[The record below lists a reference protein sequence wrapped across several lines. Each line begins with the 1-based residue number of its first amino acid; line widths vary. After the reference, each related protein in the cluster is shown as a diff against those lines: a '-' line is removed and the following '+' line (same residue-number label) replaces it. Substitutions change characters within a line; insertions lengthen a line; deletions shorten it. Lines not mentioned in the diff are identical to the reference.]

1 MDDKLFKLA
10 LELVVY
16 LLPFLAAFLVKFVV
30 SKIGTERIIKIRQ
43 EFDIKY
49 AWAWDVVL
57 AVERKY
63 WQEVGSFKKQKA
75 VEALVAKANKYKV
88 PITEKEVDTLIEA
101 AVEAMKN
108 QFITLTTA
116 EGTTAEDEQEEAG

>member
-1 MDDKLFKLA
+1 MDDKLFELA

-75 VEALVAKANKYKV
+75 VEALVAKANQHKI
-88 PITEKEVDTLIEA
+88 PITEEEVDTLIEA

-108 QFITLTTA
+108 QFNTLTTIEGSA
-116 EGTTAEDEQEEAG
+116 EEEQEEAG

>member
-1 MDDKLFKLA
+1 MDDKLFELA

-16 LLPFLAAFLVKFVV
+16 LLPILGAFLVKFIAN
-30 SKIGTERIIKIRQ
+30 KIGTERIIKIRQ
-43 EFDIKY
+43 EFDVKY

-63 WQEVGSFKKQKA
+63 WQEVGSVKKRKA

-108 QFITLTTA
+108 QFYTLTAIEGSA
-116 EGTTAEDEQEEAG
+116 EEEQEEAG

>member
-1 MDDKLFKLA
+1 MDDKLFELA

-75 VEALVAKANKYKV
+75 VEALVAKANQHKI
-88 PITEKEVDTLIEA
+88 PITEEEVDTLIEA

-108 QFITLTTA
+108 QFYTLTAIEGSA
-116 EGTTAEDEQEEAG
+116 EEEQEEAG

>member
-1 MDDKLFKLA
+1 MDDKLFELA

-75 VEALVAKANKYKV
+75 VEALVAKANQHKI
-88 PITEKEVDTLIEA
+88 PITEEEVDTLIEA

-108 QFITLTTA
+108 QFNTLTAIEGSA
-116 EGTTAEDEQEEAG
+116 EEEQEEAG